1 MRRRTVLVLGALAI
15 AATTAWRM
23 HRHAAHGP
31 GVPMYTVKQT
41 SFVRKVTADGNLRA
55 VKATPLLTPQTEGMG
70 GLKIAWIAAEGSRVK
85 AGDVVVRFDPTDHER
100 DLASGEADLAEANA
114 KLAEE
119 RVKGTAAEK
128 ARDQD
133 AVVAGKELDQT
144 RHFQSKDEQIFSRNQ
159 IIESAIDAKL
169 SAATEEHAEQAKAI
183 GNRVAASDTALIGV
197 EKQKAQLAIA
207 HAKSALDSM
216 EIKAPHDG
224 IFVLERDWDGGVPK
238 LGSQLWPGETVGEI
252 PLLDDMEAELFVLEV
267 DGSGLAEGQ
276 AADIVI
282 EARPDV
288 VYHGKIRLV
297 DKLAKPRQHDVP
309 VQYFSVVVKLD
320 KTDPA
325 VMKPGQRV
333 HGTLVLD
340 QERALVVPR
349 EAIVNKD
356 GKNVVYRYGAA
367 GFAPVPVELG
377 AATAGLVVV
386 TKGLAAGDGVALRDP
401 PRALD
406 ARGSGAAAGAGSAAA
421 PAAKEGK

>member
-1 MRRRTVLVLGALAI
+1 MKRRVVLALGAVAI
-15 AATTAWRM
+15 AAVAAYRLH
-23 HRHAAHGP
+23 HRPARGP
-31 GVPMYTVKQT
+31 GVPLFTVAQT
-41 SFVRKVTADGNLRA
+41 SFVRRVTADGNLRA
-55 VKATPLLTPQTEGMG
+55 VKATPLPTPQVQGFG
-70 GLKIAWIAAEGSRVK
+70 GLKIAWIADDGSRVK
-85 AGDVVVRFDPTDHER
+85 AGDVVVRFDPTDRKR
-100 DLASGEADLAEANA
+100 DLESGEADLAEADA

-119 RVKGTAAEK
+119 RIKGKAAEQG
-128 ARDQD
+128 RDQD
-133 AVVAGKELDQT
+133 AVLAGKELEQT
-144 RHFQSKDEQIFSRNQ
+144 RHFQPKDAEIFSRNT
-159 IIESAIDAKL
+159 IIESAIDEHL
-169 SAATEEHAEQAKAI
+169 SSATQEHAEQAKAI
-183 GNRVAASDTALIGV
+183 GKRVEASNTALIAV

-224 IFVLERDWDGGVPK
+224 IFVLERDFDGNVPK
-238 LGSQLWPGETVGEI
+238 LGTQMWPGESVGEI

-276 AADIVI
+276 PADIVI

-320 KTDPA
+320 KTDPT

-349 EAIVNKD
+349 EAIINKD
-356 GKNVVYRYGAA
+356 GKNFVYRYAA
-367 GFAPVPVELG
+367 GGFALVPVELG
-377 AATAGLVVV
+377 AATAGRVVV
-386 TKGLAAGDGVALRDP
+386 TKGLVAGDRVALRDP
-401 PRALD
+401 THALD
-406 ARGSGAAAGAGSAAA
+406 ATGAGGSGSAA
-421 PAAKEGK
+421 PAAGAAKGGAK